1 MDLALASGLVLAGAL
16 AHLLVALLRAR
27 APAEGVPDLDGYLTR
42 WQGLHGGYDPRG
54 NVWVRGW
61 LRLVYDLARLPA
73 RWGVAPDAL
82 TLFAVWLALGVA
94 LTAAAGGRWPL
105 LGAVLL
111 VASGLVDALDGAV
124 AALTRR
130 ASAWGYLLDSL
141 VDRVADLAYVAA
153 LVLLGAPPWLG
164 VAVAAGVLLHEY
176 ARARG
181 SNAGAGDIGAVTV
194 GERPSRVV
202 ACAIGLVA
210 AGALP
215 AMAAEAATVSLA
227 VLAGLTLLGGLQ
239 LLWALHRAL
248 GSAAAPEAGDGAG

>member
-1 MDLALASGLVLAGAL
+1 MDLALAGGLVLAGML

-27 APAEGVPDLDGYLTR
+27 PPAEAVPDLDGYLAR

-54 NVWVRGW
+54 NPWVRGW
-61 LRLVYDLARLPA
+61 LRLVYALARRPA

-82 TLFAVWLALGVA
+82 TLLAVWLALGVA
-94 LTAAAGGRWPL
+94 LSAAAGGRWPL

-111 VASGLVDALDGAV
+111 IVSGLADALDGAV

-141 VDRVADLAYVAA
+141 VDRVADLAYLAA

-164 VAVAAGVLLHEY
+164 AAVGAGVLLHEY

-181 SNAGAGDIGAVTV
+181 GNAGAGEIGAITV

-215 AMAAEAATVSLA
+215 SMAPEAATVSLA
-227 VLAGLTLLGGLQ
+227 VLAGLTLVGGLQ
-239 LLWALHRAL
+239 LLAALRRAL
-248 GSAAAPEAGDGAG
+248 GPAATAPGQGAG

>member
-1 MDLALASGLVLAGAL
+1 MDLALVSGLVLAGAL

-27 APAEGVPDLDGYLTR
+27 PPVGGVPDLDGYLAR
-42 WQGLHGGYDPRG
+42 WQELHGGYDPRG
-54 NVWVRGW
+54 NRWVRGW
-61 LRLVYDLARLPA
+61 LRLVHTLARPPA

-82 TLFAVWLALGVA
+82 TLFTVWLALGVA
-94 LTAAAGGRWPL
+94 LAAAAGGRWPL

-153 LVLLGAPPWLG
+153 LVLLGAPLWLG
-164 VAVAAGVLLHEY
+164 IAVAAGVLLHEY

-181 SNAGAGDIGAVTV
+181 SNAGAGQIGAITV

-202 ACAIGLVA
+202 SCAIGLVS
-210 AGALP
+210 AGVLP
-215 AMAAEAATVSLA
+215 SMATEAATIALA

-239 LLWALHRAL
+239 LLRAL
-248 GSAAAPEAGDGAG
+248 RRALRPAAAPEVGDGAG